1 MHPASARNSKAE
13 TRNNPK
19 HELRNRGYS
28 PSGSQS
34 SFWVACFRRSL
45 APQVSPEATRRKH
58 GAASDVD
65 CKFTYVRRVGSGF
78 ERTAQDRRSIPPD
91 AWRLRAGVFG
101 RHAGTRRIIWYAGT
115 VPPRQQRFVMLRQ
128 QNVMMILATA
138 AAGGLL
144 ALFRAPVADA
154 QKPKAFQQP
163 PTAFECRWTDGPI
176 TIDGKADEPAWKHAQ
191 VIDQFYQPWLGK
203 NARWARTATSARLLW
218 DREHLY
224 FFADMEDADL
234 YADVKDHDG
243 MTWDNDVFELFFK
256 PAEDRP
262 GYYEFQ
268 VNAAGTVMD
277 LFLPRRGAGGYKRF
291 IKDGDFHIEAK
302 VQLRGT
308 LNKWSDRDQGWSV
321 EGKIPWK
328 DLMRTGGRPEPDEK
342 WKFTLCRYDYSVDFE
357 GPELSTC
364 APLKSK

>member
-1 MHPASARNSKAE
+1 M
-13 TRNNPK
+13 
-19 HELRNRGYS
+19 
-28 PSGSQS
+28 
-34 SFWVACFRRSL
+34 FRKQHAL
-45 APQVSPEATRRKH
+45 MMLMI
-58 GAASDVD
+58 AA
-65 CKFTYVRRVGSGF
+65 VG
-78 ERTAQDRRSIPPD
+78 
-91 AWRLRAGVFG
+91 GVLV
-101 RHAGTRRIIWYAGT
+101 W
-115 VPPRQQRFVMLRQ
+115 
-128 QNVMMILATA
+128 
-138 AAGGLL
+138 
-144 ALFRAPVADA
+144 FRAPMADA
-154 QKPKAFQQP
+154 QKPKAFEQP

-176 TIDGKADEPAWKHAQ
+176 KIDGKADEPAWKHAQ

-203 NARWARTATSARLLW
+203 NARWARTATSAKLLW

-256 PAEDRP
+256 PADDRP

-308 LNKWSDRDQGWSV
+308 GSGLV
-321 EGKIPWK
+321 
-328 DLMRTGGRPEPDEK
+328 GGGQDPMERPDAHRRPP
-342 WKFTLCRYDYSVDFE
+342 RA
-357 GPELSTC
+357 G
-364 APLKSK
+364 